1 MASNTQRHSI
11 VIRQIEGRPGEVYYP
26 LEKRTY
32 TETEPGDEE
41 LVVKLSAVS
50 LNHRDLFIRQHLYPG
65 TTFNVPLCSD
75 GCGTVIAT
83 GKSPSASALLHKR
96 VIINPGFGWQEAS
109 EGPEDQSGYKILG
122 GTKLNPKGTLA
133 ETIRVAWSDVEEAPS
148 HLSDLEAAALP
159 LTGLTAWRALVTKS
173 GNAVAGRNI
182 LITGIGGGVALML
195 LAYSVRLGINAYV
208 SSSDPAKLAK
218 ARTLG
223 ARGCVRYDQK
233 GWEQELLAQL
243 PEERRYLD
251 AIIDGAG
258 GSIVQSGVKLLKV
271 SDDFVRSILCDDLEL
286 TSASARRCDCV
297 IRNDHGAAGLLLDE
311 CCSQEHRSPGV
322 HDGLPGGIPTNGQI
336 CRGERDPSSPF
347 PGGPGY
353 RQLARY

>member
-1 MASNTQRHSI
+1 MAVNTQRRSI

-26 LEKRTY
+26 TEIRSY

-41 LVVKLSAVS
+41 VIVRISAVS

-75 GCGTVIAT
+75 GCGTVIST
-83 GKSPSASALLHKR
+83 GKSPAASALLHKR
-96 VIINPGFGWQEAS
+96 VIVNPGCGWQKAP

-122 GTKLNPKGTLA
+122 GTKLNLKGTLA

-195 LAYSVRLGINAYV
+195 LAYCVAFGINAYV
-208 SSSDPAKLAK
+208 SSSDTAKLTK
-218 ARTLG
+218 ARALG
-223 ARGCVRYDQK
+223 ARGGVKYNQK

-243 PEERRYLD
+243 PVDRRYFD

-258 GSIVQSGVKLLKV
+258 GNIVQSGVKLLKV
-271 SDDFVRSILCDDLEL
+271 RVDLISSIFGKALKL
-286 TSASARRCDCV
+286 TVASARWCDRV
-297 IRNDHGAAGLLLDE
+297 IRHDNGPPDILLHD
-311 CCSQEHRSPGV
+311 CRSQKH
-322 HDGLPGGIPTNGQI
+322 
-336 CRGERDPSSPF
+336 
-347 PGGPGY
+347 
-353 RQLARY
+353 